1 MPSFYE
7 FFAGAGLARSGLE
20 PSWTC
25 VWANDISEKKAR
37 VYRRNFGDDHLVVG
51 DVADV
56 DPSSLPPGAELAWA
70 SFPCQDLSLAGW
82 RRGMQARRSGA
93 FWAFWR
99 LMADRHDHGD
109 RPNIIVIENVV
120 GLLSGDNLTGLCDAL
135 AALGMTFGALVI
147 DAKYFLPQSRPRVFI
162 VAVDAGIP
170 ITPFA
175 YNEAQPTS
183 SWTPA
188 SLRGDSR
195 RRSSVLVMRG
205 QGHII
210 RSRLSAGWRRWGTIY
225 RGRSQP
231 QPGQRSHHRRGTDIP
246 NIQARTTVSMSKT
259 HSRTEDDYAPI
270 AWPQSPREEGGEVSY
285 EQWTYE
291 RGMNDGMTDRPCGGG
306 RERAPTRRCASTRH
320 HRVRSVDGRGAAA
333 RPRPAG
339 ADRARGAERDGTGR
353 DAPRGCAAPLRP
365 ACRADCCRDPACG
378 AGTSGR
384 GTRHRPARDAG
395 KLRPCRIGRP
405 RDAQGL

>member
-56 DPSSLPPGAELAWA
+56 DPRSLPPGAELAWA

-99 LMADRHDHGD
+99 LMADLHDHGD

-120 GLLSGDNLTGLCDAL
+120 GLLSGDNLTGLCEAL

-170 ITPFA
+170 ITPFVH
-175 YNEAQPTS
+175 NEAQPTS
-183 SWTPA
+183 PWTPA
-188 SLRGDSR
+188 SLCKAHKALPEHLRPLWRWWKLPPPPPHGKMFADVFEPLPDDDPRWHSAEETQRLLGMMTEKNLDKVRSAQKTGQRTVGTLYRRIRSNIQRAEVRFDGTAGCLRTPAGGSSR
-195 RRSSVLVMRG
+195 QTVIVVDPD
-205 QGHII
+205 GHV
-210 RSRLSAGWRRWGTIY
+210 RSRLLTPREA
-225 RGRSQP
+225 
-231 QPGQRSHHRRGTDIP
+231 
-246 NIQARTTVSMSKT
+246 ARLMGAPDDFWLPTNYNDAYLAMGDAVVAPVVSWLAQ
-259 HSRTEDDYAPI
+259 HLLLPI
-270 AWPQSPREEGGEVSY
+270 AQI
-285 EQWTYE
+285 E
-291 RGMNDGMTDRPCGGG
+291 RPLEHDSGVNDGRNVAAH
-306 RERAPTRRCASTRH
+306 RERAESLAAQWELVKSVAS
-320 HRVRSVDGRGAAA
+320 
-333 RPRPAG
+333 
-339 ADRARGAERDGTGR
+339 
-353 DAPRGCAAPLRP
+353 
-365 ACRADCCRDPACG
+365 
-378 AGTSGR
+378 
-384 GTRHRPARDAG
+384 
-395 KLRPCRIGRP
+395 
-405 RDAQGL
+405 